1 MTPTKVGPV
10 ERRVANGLLG
20 LQLMAPLVF
29 VVLGTPQVA
38 LYSLVLVAISAVAR
52 ATLGRIPLRATVA
65 IFSLSV
71 DLGSL
76 SFGYLFGRDSW
87 VIAGLLFPFVLSIP
101 LLLDAP
107 KWVRFASLGGRV
119 LVFTLAVGL
128 YPAAPQLDPP
138 PPDHII
144 RLLRFGSANFSAG
157 LLATAVTL
165 GLYFARRK
173 QRELQGVAIELQR
186 QLTLHADTE
195 IQLAAALAE
204 IEAVESQRREFLRRV
219 SHELRNPLAMVRGL
233 AEAMQEEA
241 EARGDDVLV
250 GDLREML
257 TAERRLHEAVE
268 NLLEVA
274 RMERRQLG
282 TDAMLTVADPDE
294 DEPELRV
301 LVVDDVQVNGE
312 VLVSRLAALGAEAL
326 WVGSGEDA
334 IRICSIG
341 EPFDLILMDL
351 DMPGMNGY
359 ETAQRLCRA
368 GYCKRGSIVAV
379 TAHEDP
385 RTLQR
390 CLDAGM
396 AERRLKPLGRDDL
409 LELLHRS
416 TTPGNAS
423 GSGRL
428 DAAVLGEL
436 SKELEDPEFLRDMVR
451 WFATSAESRIAE
463 GESATA
469 SGDAATVERA
479 AHSLHGLA
487 GTVGALRLQLMA
499 RTLEQTARKEGLP
512 AISQR
517 WAEAREELHEVQS
530 ALTDQWLAGSAP

>member
-1 MTPTKVGPV
+1 MTPAKVGTV

-20 LQLMAPLVF
+20 LQVLAPVVF
-29 VVLGTPQVA
+29 SVLGTPRVA
-38 LYSLVLVAISAVAR
+38 LFSIALVSLSAFAR
-52 ATLGRIPLRATVA
+52 ATLGRIPLRLTVA
-65 IFSLSV
+65 IFALSV

-101 LLLDAP
+101 LLVDAP
-107 KWVRFASLGGRV
+107 RWVRFASLGGRV

-128 YPAAPQLDPP
+128 YPAAPQIEPP
-138 PPDHII
+138 PPDSVI
-144 RLLRFGSANFSAG
+144 RVLRFGSANFSAA
-157 LLATAVTL
+157 LLAAAVSL

-173 QRELQGVAIELQR
+173 QRELEGVAVELQR

-204 IEAVESQRREFLRRV
+204 VEAVESQRREFLRRV

-233 AEAMQEEA
+233 AEALQEEA
-241 EARGDDVLV
+241 EARGDEVLV

-274 RMERRQLG
+274 QMERRQLG
-282 TDAMLTVADPDE
+282 TDTMLTVADPD
-294 DEPELRV
+294 DAPELRV

-312 VLVSRLAALGAEAL
+312 VLVSRLAALGADGR

-334 IRICSIG
+334 LRVCSIG

-351 DMPGMNGY
+351 EMPGMDGY

-368 GYCKRGSIVAV
+368 GYCTRGSIIAV

-396 AERRLKPLGRDDL
+396 AERRLKPLSREDL

-416 TTPGNAS
+416 TTPGSAS

-436 SKELEDPEFLRDMVR
+436 SRELEDPEFLRDMVR

-512 AISQR
+512 AINQR
-517 WAEAREELHEVQS
+517 WTEAREELHEVLG
-530 ALTDQWLAGSAP
+530 ALNDQWLAGSAP

>member
-1 MTPTKVGPV
+1 MSPATVGPV
-10 ERRVANGLLG
+10 ERRIANGLLG
-20 LQLMAPLVF
+20 LQLLAPLVF
-29 VVLGTPQVA
+29 TVLDLPQVA
-38 LYSLVLVAISAVAR
+38 LYSLVLVVISGIAR
-52 ATLGRIPLRATVA
+52 ATLGRVPLRLSVA
-65 IFSLSV
+65 IFSLAV

-76 SFGYLFGRDSW
+76 GFGYLFGRDSW
-87 VIAGLLFPFVLSIP
+87 VIAGLLFPFVLSVP

-107 KWVRFASLGGRV
+107 RWVRFASLGGRV

-128 YPAAPQLDPP
+128 YPAAPQIEPP
-138 PPDHII
+138 PPDIII
-144 RLLRFGSANFSAG
+144 RVLRFGSASFSAA
-157 LLATAVTL
+157 LLASAVML
-165 GLYFARRK
+165 GLYFARRR
-173 QRELQGVAIELQR
+173 QRELQGVAVELQR
-186 QLTLHADTE
+186 QLALHADTE

-204 IEAVESQRREFLRRV
+204 VEAVEAQRREFLRRV

-241 EARGDDVLV
+241 EARGDEVLV

-268 NLLEVA
+268 NLLEIA
-274 RMERRQLG
+274 RMERRQLT
-282 TDAMLTVADPDE
+282 TDTLQTVDGPDE
-294 DEPELRV
+294 PPVLRV

-312 VLVSRLAALGAEAL
+312 VLVSRLAALGAEAV

-334 IRICSIG
+334 IRVSSIG

-351 DMPGMNGY
+351 DMPGMDGY
-359 ETAQRLCRA
+359 EAARRLSEVGSCAQ
-368 GYCKRGSIVAV
+368 GSIVAV

-396 AERRLKPLGRDDL
+396 AERRLKPLRRDDL
-409 LELLHRS
+409 LELLQRS
-416 TTPGNAS
+416 ATPAS
-423 GSGRL
+423 GAGAGRL

-436 SKELEDPEFLRDMVR
+436 SRELEDPEFLRDMVR

-499 RTLEQTARKEGLP
+499 RTLEQTARKEGLQ
-512 AISQR
+512 AVSQR
-517 WAEAREELHEVQS
+517 WADARVELREVLG
-530 ALTDQWLAGSAP
+530 ALDDQWLAGSAP